1 MNYSVPD
8 TLLNDILKYLGTK
21 PYVEVFTL
29 VQGIQKLADQASS
42 VAATPSASPVTDES
56 TNTGTEQASN

>member
-8 TLLNDILKYLGTK
+8 TLLNDILKYLGSR

-29 VQGIQKLADQASS
+29 VQGIQKLAEQASS
-42 VAATPSASPVTDES
+42 VAATPRVVTDES